1 MFSKILIANRGEIAC
16 RILRTAKSLGTTT
29 VAVYSEADRDALHVA
44 MADEAFFIGPS
55 PPRESYLN
63 VENILTAA
71 RRSGA
76 QAIHPGYGFLSENAD
91 FAEACVDEGVTFI
104 GPPPSAI
111 RAMGDKAQAKTLM
124 EQAGVPLLPGYHGAE
139 QSEARLAREA
149 AALGYPV
156 LIKPAAGGGGK
167 GMKIVI
173 EASAFGA
180 ALASAKREA
189 LAAFGEDRVLIEK
202 YLPKARHVEVQI
214 FADRQQNLV
223 HLFDRDC
230 SIQRRHQKIIEEAS
244 APSLSDSLRQALH
257 GAALTAARAVA
268 YVGAGTVE
276 FLVSTSQ
283 RAFYFLEMNT
293 RLQVEHRVTEMITG
307 LDLVAWQI
315 RVAAGEP
322 LPLRQDELQMSGHA
336 IEARLY
342 AEDSSR
348 NFLPQPGHFKIL
360 SFQGLSAARLG
371 NAKLDFETGLREAD
385 WIPAEY
391 DPLILKLIVWAQDRD
406 RALSVLRS
414 ALDSFHIA
422 GLTTNLWLLRA
433 IVANDDFRAN
443 PPDTDFIDSHAT
455 ELLAPPEPAGPEIL
469 AMAVIGLLCERASLS
484 QKLIHSSADR
494 WSPWHD
500 QDGWRLNGL
509 SRETLKLFEIGPEKG
524 SETTIEIVYLQK
536 GWRLDLMDSVSF
548 QSEGGLAP
556 DGTLVADLNGQKF
569 KGYFA
574 RVGPEFSVFLGEGK
588 AGRFLLVS
596 PKAAMIKRHASGRLT
611 APMPGRI
618 AAFLIEPGAMVEAC
632 QPVLVLEAMKMEH
645 LLTAPERGILK
656 EFLFKLGSQVA
667 EGAELARFETDD
679 SGNLLPDIPGAN
691 A

>member
-1 MFSKILIANRGEIAC
+1 M
-16 RILRTAKSLGTTT
+16 TT
-29 VAVYSEADRDALHVA
+29 VAVYSEADREALHVA

-91 FAEACVDEGVTFI
+91 FAEACVHEGVTFI

-139 QSEARLAREA
+139 QSEARLAKEA

-173 EASAFGA
+173 EARAFGA

-189 LAAFGEDRVLIEK
+189 LSAFGEDRVLIEK

-214 FADRQQNLV
+214 FADVQQNLV

-244 APSLSDSLRQALH
+244 APSLSDTLRQSLH
-257 GAALTAARAVA
+257 GVALTAARAVA

-276 FLVSTSQ
+276 FLVSTSES
-283 RAFYFLEMNT
+283 AFYFLEMNT

-315 RVAAGEP
+315 KVAAGEP
-322 LPLRQDELQMSGHA
+322 LPLRQEELQMSGHA

-348 NFLPQPGHFKIL
+348 NFLPQAGHFKLL
-360 SFQGLSAARLG
+360 SFQGRRAGLG
-371 NAKLDFETGLREAD
+371 MAKLDFETGLREAD
-385 WIPAEY
+385 WIPADY

-406 RALSVLRS
+406 RALSVLRG

-422 GLTTNLWLLRA
+422 GLTTNLGLLRA
-433 IVANDDFRAN
+433 IVANDDFRVN
-443 PPDTDFIDSHAT
+443 PPDTDFIDRHAP
-455 ELLAPPEPAGPEIL
+455 ELLAPPEPAGSEIM
-469 AMAVIGLLCERASLS
+469 AMAVIGLLCERANLA
-484 QKLIHSSADR
+484 QKRARSSADR

-500 QDGWRLNGL
+500 RDGWRLNGF
-509 SRETLKLFEIGPEKG
+509 SRETLKLFEGGPEKG
-524 SETTIEIVYLQK
+524 SETPIEIVYLRK
-536 GWRLDLMDSVSF
+536 GWRLDLMGSVSF
-548 QSEGGLAP
+548 QSEGGVAP
-556 DGTLVADLNGQKF
+556 DGTLTAHLNGQKF
-569 KGYFA
+569 KGIFA

-588 AGRFLLVS
+588 GGRFLLVS
-596 PKAAMIKRHASGRLT
+596 PKAAMVKGHPPGRLT

-618 AAFLIEPGAMVEAC
+618 AALLVEPGAMVEAC

-656 EFLFKLGSQVA
+656 EFLVKLGSQVA
-667 EGAELARFETDD
+667 EGAELARFDTED
-679 SGNLLPDIPGAN
+679 SGKPLPDIPGMN